1 MTAFKKTK
9 QREIVIHHYGT
20 TAEQNG
26 VNLNIAPP
34 DPARF
39 EERYAYS
46 RNDGRG
52 DNPVK
57 PVPYSKD
64 GRGVVPADS
73 PLLRGHSSGEGKNL
87 N

>member
-1 MTAFKKTK
+1 MKRKKELK
-9 QREIVIHHYGT
+9 SIVIHHYGT

-26 VNLNIAPP
+26 VNLTIGPASP
-34 DPARF
+34 DRF
-39 EERYAYS
+39 EERYTYS
-46 RNDGRG
+46 QNDGRG

-87 N
+87 